1 MKPYVNPFDALLA
14 GGDPVAAADAA
25 NVIAPPDTG
34 KRLNLYEIAPDYIAI
49 LHTDALAEDAA
60 RTAVQHELLVAA

>member
-25 NVIAPPDTG
+25 NVIAPPNERIVFVRDADG
-34 KRLNLYEIAPDYIAI
+34 VLRLTWVRANAEQSELQ
-49 LHTDALAEDAA
+49 LAA
-60 RTAVQHELLVAA
+60 

>member
-25 NVIAPPDTG
+25 NLADPPNERIVFVRDADG
-34 KRLNLYEIAPDYIAI
+34 VLRLTWVRGEEEQTQTNL
-49 LHTDALAEDAA
+49 LSAA
-60 RTAVQHELLVAA
+60 